1 MITILI
7 SAAAAILGMVVSIY
21 SPKGH
26 LRWLACV
33 VFALLW
39 GFGAFFTARDQKAL
53 EGQITGGKS
62 FAAVIPAV
70 LTNGTIG
77 LIIHNEGH
85 EILSD
90 VTIQTL
96 RIRDPE
102 FSSTLLYTTPST
114 VVGTIAPDDVRS
126 LDKTIT
132 PQFVNGLD
140 AYLFFVS
147 AQNGT
152 VTETLQIR
160 DGGGCSRYD
169 VRYWVEKPVPY
180 KNTPQEKSWNIERL
194 LTTEWPD
201 WSKGS
206 SSCARI
212 R

>member
-85 EILSD
+85 A
-90 VTIQTL
+90 
-96 RIRDPE
+96 
-102 FSSTLLYTTPST
+102 SSHALPRRL
-114 VVGTIAPDDVRS
+114 IAD
-126 LDKTIT
+126 
-132 PQFVNGLD
+132 
-140 AYLFFVS
+140 
-147 AQNGT
+147 
-152 VTETLQIR
+152 
-160 DGGGCSRYD
+160 
-169 VRYWVEKPVPY
+169 
-180 KNTPQEKSWNIERL
+180 
-194 LTTEWPD
+194 
-201 WSKGS
+201 S
-206 SSCARI
+206 SSGLIMVLPCVQVIGGNLQHGTPALSLSHLSPE
-212 R
+212 